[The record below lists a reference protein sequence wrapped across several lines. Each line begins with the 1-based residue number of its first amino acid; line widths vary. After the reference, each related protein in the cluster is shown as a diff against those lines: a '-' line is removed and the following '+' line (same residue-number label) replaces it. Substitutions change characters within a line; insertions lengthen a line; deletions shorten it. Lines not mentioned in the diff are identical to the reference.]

1 MPFPASARKRKPHGP
16 GAKPRHI
23 VAGGRRQGR
32 TAKANAEGL
41 LLRMVARLAVD
52 AQASGTARDAH
63 GYFVDGCLAMLE
75 ATGAVRR
82 DRLITLRTACNELLD
97 GRLTMQDVRAMKSP
111 GTEPDPNYLR
121 AVSLVRRAGHADAA
135 RLAGEMNIG
144 PRDAREL
151 IERMRAR
158 GVVGEPDM
166 FGSQPVLSGEVRHG

>member
-23 VAGGRRQGR
+23 VAGGRRPGR

-52 AQASGTARDAH
+52 AQAGGTARDAH
-63 GYFVDGCLAMLE
+63 GYFVNGCLAMLE

-111 GTEPDPNYLR
+111 GTEPDPTYLR

-135 RLAGEMNIG
+135 RLASEMELG
-144 PRDAREL
+144 QRDAHEL
-151 IERMRAR
+151 IERMEAT
-158 GVVGEPDM
+158 GVIGAPDM
-166 FGSQPVLSGEVRHG
+166 FGVRMVLAREVGHG